1 MSPPSNTPFRVVI
14 LKADRLYGE
23 MLARLVK
30 QFRRGALTDVYQK
43 GFDALEA
50 IQTAKPDLFITGAHV
65 EDMDGLEH
73 LEPFIDGRLPILVVT
88 GRHDARTLALLRG
101 LRFNG
106 LFDVHRDGHTS
117 FNKALEAVIDGRTYI
132 SETFQPHIKRPR
144 RITLDELTPRE
155 EMVLSAVGD
164 GSDDHQAAERLSV
177 SSHTVNTHRK
187 SIMGK
192 LGLHHRGELVCYAMQ
207 MGYVHVTPERVTY
220 PGFERSLFK
229 KQREQITPKTG
240 DAKPS

>member
-1 MSPPSNTPFRVVI
+1 MPPPSNPAPRVVV
-14 LKADRLYGE
+14 LKASLLYGE

-30 QFRRGALTDVYQK
+30 QLRRGAQVDVYQK

-50 IQTAKPDLFITGAHV
+50 IQNAKPDLFITGARLD
-65 EDMDGLEH
+65 DMDGLEH
-73 LEPFIDGRLPILVVT
+73 LEPFIDGRLPILIVT
-88 GRHDARTLALLRG
+88 ARHDARTLALLRG

-106 LFDVHRDGHTS
+106 LFDVHRDGNANLS
-117 FNKALEAVIDGRTYI
+117 AAIEIVLEGRTYV
-132 SETFQPHIKRPR
+132 SDSFQPHLKRPR

-220 PGFERSLFK
+220 PGFERSLFRNGR
-229 KQREQITPKTG
+229 KQKPPEPG
-240 DAKPS
+240 DNKPA

>member
-1 MSPPSNTPFRVVI
+1 MPPPSNPVPRVVV
-14 LKADRLYGE
+14 LKASLLYGE

-30 QFRRGALTDVYQK
+30 QLRRGAQVDVYQK

-50 IQTAKPDLFITGAHV
+50 IQNAKPDLFITGARLD
-65 EDMDGLEH
+65 DMDGLEH
-73 LEPFIDGRLPILVVT
+73 LEPFIDGRLPILIVT
-88 GRHDARTLALLRG
+88 ARHDARTLALLRG
-101 LRFNG
+101 LHFNG
-106 LFDVHRDGHTS
+106 LFDVHRDGNANLS
-117 FNKALEAVIDGRTYI
+117 AAIEMVLEGRTYV
-132 SETFQPHIKRPR
+132 SDSFQPHLKRPR

-220 PGFERSLFK
+220 PGFERSLFRNGR
-229 KQREQITPKTG
+229 KQ
-240 DAKPS
+240 KPPETVENKPA